1 MARRMAA
8 GVNVR
13 SLRTI
18 RDGGGVYPF
27 SPQVDSGRD
36 YFQSPPLLSPEVVV
50 IFSLRTLGFFVFL
63 IVELLSLVS
72 I

>member
-18 RDGGGVYPF
+18 RDGGVCT
-27 SPQVDSGRD
+27 
-36 YFQSPPLLSPEVVV
+36 LLAHRWTVVATTSSHRRYCHLK
-50 IFSLRTLGFFVFL
+50 SLSSSHCARSAFL
-63 IVELLSLVS
+63 SS
-72 I
+72 SS